1 MSISME
7 LVLGFIAITQFIGGL
22 IAWYIGTQ
30 IKLAKKD
37 ALTREE
43 FERDKEEILYSL
55 REVTDCRMEIHELLT
70 ALKALKEA
78 VNAKR

>member
-1 MSISME
+1 MNTSME
-7 LVLGFIAITQFIGGL
+7 FILGFIAVAQFIGGL
-22 IAWYIGTQ
+22 LVWYVSTQ
-30 IKLAKKD
+30 IKLSKRD
-37 ALTREE
+37 ALSREE